1 MSQYYISLTRPYNV
15 REKYL
20 SPFGCFLESCL
31 DMFLPVDSE
40 AHTLAMLGIHSW
52 CGSGSCPPVPI
63 TVYLLGGFSVTM
75 LHGIK
80 LIPAWPGFVSNI
92 GSLTA
97 LSILIS
103 NIYSGGSYYVSAK

>member
-1 MSQYYISLTRPYNV
+1 
-15 REKYL
+15 
-20 SPFGCFLESCL
+20 
-31 DMFLPVDSE
+31 MFLPVDSE